1 MVIFMMIWMMFY
13 ATGLFQSHNDKVQV
27 YGKGKRVVIDE
38 GVEFQSRN
46 DKVQVQIQVTG
57 IVDEHYRFQSRNDK
71 VQVADSISE
80 KWENL
85 LVSIP

>member
-1 MVIFMMIWMMFY
+1 
-13 ATGLFQSHNDKVQV
+13 
-27 YGKGKRVVIDE
+27 VVIDE